1 MHHSHYY
8 TKPGGAGQGMRLL
21 PVIHV
26 YVPECHK
33 NCATK
38 DYPEPPADEIHKAID
53 LIKSRESTLSA
64 QAKRLKTTGRRLIL
78 ILLHKYG
85 FDCSSYIKSRKM
97 TGARK

>member
-1 MHHSHYY
+1 MHPSHYC
-8 TKPGGAGQGMRLL
+8 TRTGNGQGMRML

-38 DYPEPPADEIHKAID
+38 DYPEPPADEIRKAIA

-64 QAKRLKTTGRRLIL
+64 QAKRLKTAGRRLIL